1 MSGYFGALLRASG
14 LDAGASL
21 APGRLAQAVLAPSG
35 LEMEA
40 PADEEAPSQ
49 TGARVPLAHAG
60 AAPAQ
65 PGNVTIVDLA
75 GAPAMQAGQAGKY
88 GPPVVPLEAPAPQ
101 AALAG
106 PAAINPAPQ
115 SILPATATEVS
126 TAPRV
131 EAPVEAPGEAGT
143 ESIAHEKALPSPLQ
157 AVLQW
162 VAADPAAA
170 PAPVAPASAARGKAA
185 VASPHR
191 AEPLVERIASP
202 APVAL
207 EPALPAMSHAVHP
220 AAAEPFAVPPARRDD
235 FVDISIGTIQVRVD
249 APPAQTVALPQAP
262 AVPAATPP
270 RSALARRSLRR
281 I

>member
-21 APGRLAQAVLAPSG
+21 APGRPVAQAALAPSG

-40 PADEEAPSQ
+40 PADEDPTSQ
-49 TGARVPLAHAG
+49 ADVRVPLAHT
-60 AAPAQ
+60 APAREL
-65 PGNVTIVDLA
+65 PGSVTIVDLA
-75 GAPAMQAGQAGKY
+75 GAPAAQAGEVSKHW
-88 GPPVVPLEAPAPQ
+88 PPATPLQAPAHQ

-106 PAAINPAPQ
+106 SPAITPVPQ
-115 SILPATATEVS
+115 AILPATATEVG
-126 TAPRV
+126 TAPL
-131 EAPVEAPGEAGT
+131 VEAPGEAPA
-143 ESIAHEKALPSPLQ
+143 EAIAHEKAPPTPLQ

-170 PAPVAPASAARGKAA
+170 AAPVAPPSAARGKAA

-191 AEPLVERIASP
+191 AEPLVERVASP

-207 EPALPAMSHAVHP
+207 EPARPAMSHAVHP
-220 AAAEPFAVPPARRDD
+220 AAAEPFAAPPARRDD
-235 FVDISIGTIQVRVD
+235 IVDISIGTIQVRVD